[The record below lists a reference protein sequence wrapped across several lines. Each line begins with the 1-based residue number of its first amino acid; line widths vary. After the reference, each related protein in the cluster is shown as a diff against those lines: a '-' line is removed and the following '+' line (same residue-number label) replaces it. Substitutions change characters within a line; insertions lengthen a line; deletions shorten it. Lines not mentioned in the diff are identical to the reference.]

1 MTTQYDLTKMPV
13 KKLIET
19 QTIKNK
25 FAALLDKRAPQ
36 FLSSIASA
44 VSLNPSL
51 ARVDQL
57 SVINSALVAATLDL
71 PVNPNLGFV

>member
-1 MTTQYDLTKMPV
+1 MNNQYDLAKMPV

-57 SVINSALVAATLDL
+57 SV
-71 PVNPNLGFV
+71 